1 MPSGDDMG
9 VDFIKG
15 NTVRGEEGR
24 QAHCESDPAEAEW
37 EGRVGGREFWTTRG
51 LRGRLSTHPRPK

>member
-37 EGRVGGREFWTTRG
+37 EGRVGEGV
-51 LRGRLSTHPRPK
+51 LDHLRPKEG